1 MSVELKAEM
10 REKLGKAVATLRRAG
25 LVPAEL
31 YGKGVPNL
39 HLSVSA
45 KDFKKVYKAAGENT
59 IVNVIVDGQKYPSI
73 ISEVA
78 RHYLSGEPIH
88 VDLHKVRM
96 DELLQTKVP
105 LVFVGESAAVK
116 TLGAV
121 LIKSLQELLVEALP
135 DKIPHTISVDISVLA
150 EIGNTIRV
158 EDLAIPA
165 DVKVLVDGRTA
176 VATATAKVTE
186 EQEAALR
193 AESGVVEE
201 VKVETEEKKA
211 EREAAKAAEAPAE
224 GAAPSGEAKKPEG
237 KKA

>member
-1 MSVELKAEM
+1 MASVELKAEM

-25 LVPAEL
+25 LVPAEM

-45 KDFKKVYKAAGENT
+45 KDFKKAYKAAGENT
-59 IVNVIVDGQKYPSI
+59 IVNVVVDGQKYPSI
-73 ISEVA
+73 ISEVT

-96 DELLQTKVP
+96 DEKLQTKVP
-105 LVFVGESAAVK
+105 LQFIGESAAVK
-116 TLGAV
+116 TLGGILV
-121 LIKSLQELLVEALP
+121 KSLQELLVEALP

-158 EDLAIPA
+158 EDLKVPA
-165 DVKVLVDGRTA
+165 DVKVLIDGRTA
-176 VATATAKVTE
+176 VATVAAKVTE

-193 AESGVVEE
+193 AQGAAPEE

-211 EREAAKAAEAPAE
+211 EREAAKAAETPAE
-224 GAAPSGEAKKPEG
+224 GAVPAGEAKKPEA
-237 KKA
+237 KK